1 MEGRTMTRTYKT
13 NLRCGG
19 CVQTIAPLL
28 DSAAGI
34 KSWKADVESPDRL
47 LTVEG
52 DDVARPRVAEL
63 LGKAGYQITGE
74 VHALP
79 TFDSATAKPAE
90 PKTTFFPLFL
100 IVSEILGVTLLIES
114 INGTFDPARAM
125 THFMA
130 GWFFVFSFFKL
141 LNLRAFAD
149 AYQMY
154 DLVAARSR
162 AYAFAYPFIELG
174 LAIAYLLRIE
184 PMAVNVITLVVM
196 LVSLAGVLRTVLAK
210 RKIRCA
216 CLGSVFNL
224 PMTWVTVAEDGLMAV
239 MAAVMLAM

>member
-1 MEGRTMTRTYKT
+1 MTRTYKT

-34 KSWKADVESPDRL
+34 QSWKADVESPDRL

-52 DDVARPRVAEL
+52 EDVARPRMAEL
-63 LGKAGYQITGE
+63 LSQAGYQITGE
-74 VHALP
+74 VLSLLVS
-79 TFDSATAKPAE
+79 DSAPAKPAE

-100 IVSEILGVTLLIES
+100 VVSEILGVTLLIES
-114 INGTFDPARAM
+114 VSGTFDPARAM
-125 THFMA
+125 SNFMA

-149 AYQMY
+149 AYHMY

-174 LAIAYLLRIE
+174 LALAYLVRAE
-184 PMAVNVITLVVM
+184 PMVVNAITLVIM

-210 RKIRCA
+210 RRIRCA
-216 CLGSVFNL
+216 CLGAVFNL
-224 PMTWVTVAEDGLMAV
+224 PMTWVTVAEDGLMAI
-239 MAAVMLAM
+239 MAATMLAM

>member
-1 MEGRTMTRTYKT
+1 MTRTYKT

-34 KSWKADVESPDRL
+34 RSWKADVESPDRL
-47 LTVEG
+47 LTLEG

-74 VHALP
+74 VLALP
-79 TFDSATAKPAE
+79 TIASAPAKPAE
-90 PKTTFFPLFL
+90 PETTLFPLL
-100 IVSEILGVTLLIES
+100 LVVSFILGISLLIEATAGS
-114 INGTFDPARAM
+114 FDAARWM
-125 THFMA
+125 TNFMA

-141 LNLRAFAD
+141 LNLTAFAD

-174 LAIAYLLRIE
+174 LAIAYLLRAE
-184 PMAVNVITLVVM
+184 PKIVNAITLFVM
-196 LVSLAGVLRTVLAK
+196 LVSLAGVLRSVMAK

-224 PMTWVTVAEDGLMAV
+224 PMTWVTVAEDGLMAI
-239 MAAVMLAM
+239 MAATMLAM